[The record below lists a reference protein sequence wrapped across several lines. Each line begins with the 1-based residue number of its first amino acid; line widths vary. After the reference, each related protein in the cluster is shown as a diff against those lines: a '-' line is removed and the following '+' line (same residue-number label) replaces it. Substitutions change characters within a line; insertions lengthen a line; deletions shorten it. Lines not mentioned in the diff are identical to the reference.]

1 MVNNIDFE
9 LFSILILTVLIIY
22 NFFKGTENKK
32 NIHLFQRM
40 ILLDLLMCIAQ
51 SVVVVMRS
59 GYLLKDNIIYL
70 ATVVNLMCY
79 CVIPYQFL
87 AYVILNIEGQKR
99 LEVVSRYLRVPISLM
114 MIVIFT
120 NSMSHVVFTLGA
132 QGKILYSTGWYI
144 LMWVAAF
151 YACAIT
157 VVIVVRWKIIS
168 VSLKLSAM
176 IYVLLSLT
184 TFIIKVF
191 INQEIMIA
199 GALIA
204 LSLIIMQLNLQNPQ
218 MIHEAIA
225 QEQEE
230 KLEAIRANKE
240 KSNFLANMS
249 HEIRTP
255 LNVMVNMNE
264 MILREAGNEQIEE
277 YAQRVKTSGEILTS
291 IINNVFD
298 ISKLEVGQVEL
309 DPHEYKTADLLKE
322 LTAIGTVRSEDRHLS
337 FQTDVDR
344 NLPQK
349 LFGDSRHIRQ
359 IAMNLIVNAV
369 KYTRHGSILFQ
380 VAFEETDQDQDLN
393 LIITIKDTGMGI
405 PSDQINNIFD
415 AFSRG
420 GVEKTTNIEGTGLGL
435 ALVKRYTQMMR
446 GTVSVESEYGEG
458 SVFIVMIPQKVIDHT
473 PIGDFEKLRADYV
486 KETVVNTQTFL
497 APDARLLIVDDNKMN
512 RMAIQ
517 SLLKRTRIQIDLAE
531 SGESCLEMIQGK
543 HYHVILLDHMMPG
556 MDGIETLHAIRGSSD
571 HQCTGTPVV
580 ALTANAVGGA
590 QEMYLA
596 EGFDGYLAKPVKW
609 EQLEET
615 IENFLP
621 PELVGKKDLT
631 AVYSPVELQKMDR
644 YSELLSRYDI
654 SLTEGLYYLNGD
666 LEQYCRTARLYLEFF
681 QSARQEIEAI
691 YRSKDLKKIAVRI
704 HALKGNAR
712 SLGAIDLYYTARRM
726 EQRCYDG
733 DLEYIDTT
741 IPHLLMEATR
751 AMLGLTCFTQE
762 YEKDRPAQESALQN
776 DVAKEMHNLRDVIED
791 GRAVEGRHII
801 DRMLNRMSDMDEAE
815 KIVPKLK
822 QIHED
827 LGNIEYEQALEKWRE
842 VKAWMKENE
851 F

>member
-79 CVIPYQFL
+79 CIIPYQFL

-99 LEVVSRYLRVPISLM
+99 LEVVSRFLRVPIAF
-114 MIVIFT
+114 MILVIFT
-120 NSMSHVVFTLGA
+120 NPITKVVFTLGA

-144 LMWVAAF
+144 MMWVAAF

-157 VVIVVRWKIIS
+157 VVIVFRWKIIS

-176 IYVLLSLT
+176 IYVLLSLA

-230 KLEAIRANKE
+230 KLEAVRANRE

-255 LNVMVNMNE
+255 LNVMINMNE

-277 YAQRVKTSGEILTS
+277 YAQRVRTSGEILTS

-298 ISKLEVGQVEL
+298 ISKLEVGQVEI
-309 DPHEYKTADLLKE
+309 DPIEYRTADLLKE
-322 LTAIGTVRSEDRHLS
+322 LTAIGAVRAEDRHLI
-337 FQTDVDR
+337 FQTDVDVM
-344 NLPQK
+344 LPKK
-349 LFGDSRHIRQ
+349 LYGDSRHIRQ
-359 IAMNLIVNAV
+359 IAMNLIINAV

-380 VAFEETDQDQDLN
+380 VTFLEDNEKFYLKFTV
-393 LIITIKDTGMGI
+393 KDTGMGI
-405 PSDQINNIFD
+405 PEDQIDNIFD

-435 ALVKRYTQMMR
+435 ALVKRYTQMMG
-446 GTVSVESEYGEG
+446 GTVSVDSEYQKG
-458 SVFIVMIPQKVIDHT
+458 SVFTVMIPQEVIDKT

-512 RMAIQ
+512 RLTIQ
-517 SLLKRTRIQIDLAE
+517 SLLKRTRMQIDLAE
-531 SGESCLEMIQGK
+531 SGESCLEMIKGK

-556 MDGIETLHAIRGSSD
+556 MDGIETLHTIRGSKN
-571 HQCTGTPVV
+571 HKCIETPII

-596 EGFDGYLAKPVKW
+596 EGFDGYLGKPVKW

-615 IENFLP
+615 IMNFLP
-621 PELVGKKDLT
+621 PELVGKSDLK
-631 AVYSPVELQKMDR
+631 AVFTPEELRKIER

-654 SLTEGLYYLNGD
+654 SLTEGLYYVNED
-666 LEQYCRTARLYLEFF
+666 LEQYCRTAKLYLEFF
-681 QSARQEIEAI
+681 QSARQEMENI
-691 YRSKDLKKIAVRI
+691 YRTGDLKKIAVRV

-726 EQRCYDG
+726 EQRCYDE
-733 DLEYIDTT
+733 DSEYIDTT
-741 IPHLLMEATR
+741 MPHLIMEAAR
-751 AMLGLTCFTQE
+751 ARAGLNSFLQE
-762 YEKDRPAQESALQN
+762 YESDKQELILKQDYN
-776 DVAKEMHNLRDVIED
+776 ITIEMKNLREAIED

-801 DRMLNRMSDMDEAE
+801 DRILSAISKREKPETMLLRLQQM
-815 KIVPKLK
+815 
-822 QIHED
+822 HED
-827 LGNIEYEQALEKWRE
+827 LGNIEYDQALEKWQEVEIWMRE
-842 VKAWMKENE
+842 SE